1 MPSPHLYRN
10 SFSTSAKDGNVS
22 NVTHTYFKNSNQI
35 LMSIGINFNFSW
47 NNIIILMLKPS
58 NCYGNAD
65 SFVPYSLTNYNKR
78 RYMSPGSSPGIMYS
92 DIQRCDIYYYSAYKL
107 ETIFSTN
114 SMHIETNDART
125 AQGKEYSCSHVDGMN
140 SHVMYV
146 TKVMIKQGS
155 TPSSSRGGDQMK

>member
-1 MPSPHLYRN
+1 
-10 SFSTSAKDGNVS
+10 
-22 NVTHTYFKNSNQI
+22 
-35 LMSIGINFNFSW
+35 
-47 NNIIILMLKPS
+47 
-58 NCYGNAD
+58 
-65 SFVPYSLTNYNKR
+65 
-78 RYMSPGSSPGIMYS
+78 MSPGSSPGIMYS

-155 TPSSSRGGDQMK
+155 TPSSSRGGIKWSRHKIQSCVFHHRKPWHLFVFMNRAFISLNKANCCDVRL